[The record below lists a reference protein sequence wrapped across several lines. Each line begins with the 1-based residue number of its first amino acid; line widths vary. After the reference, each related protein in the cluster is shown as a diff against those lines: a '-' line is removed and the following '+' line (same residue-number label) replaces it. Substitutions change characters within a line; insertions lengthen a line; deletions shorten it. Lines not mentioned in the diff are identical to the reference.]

1 SGGQAYFSTFE
12 NLFGDSLDVK
22 LRAMNFFR
30 THCAPIAWILYA
42 VVLFNGLACSMG
54 HGQMLETFV
63 SKQVVPTSHEGH
75 SMSAM
80 HGGHHQMHMDASSKK
95 TDPPGSMNMQSSD
108 CSFAG
113 TLTLAMIFFVALGWL
128 IRIRPPR
135 IWLPDVRSGT
145 LSRHIFPGLNPHA
158 P

>member
-1 SGGQAYFSTFE
+1 
-12 NLFGDSLDVK
+12 
-22 LRAMNFFR
+22 MNFFR
-30 THCAPIAWILYA
+30 THCATIAWILYA

-54 HGQMLETFV
+54 HGQMLDAFV
-63 SKQVVPTSHEGH
+63 SKQVVPASHEGH

-80 HGGHHQMHMDASSKK
+80 HGGHHQMHMAMDTSSKK
-95 TDPPGSMNMQSSD
+95 TALPGSMNMQSGD

-128 IRIRPPR
+128 IRIRNPR
-135 IWLPDVRSGT
+135 IRLPDFRSGT

>member
-1 SGGQAYFSTFE
+1 
-12 NLFGDSLDVK
+12 
-22 LRAMNFFR
+22 MNFFR

-54 HGQMLETFV
+54 HDQMLGTFV
-63 SKQVVPTSHEGH
+63 SKQLVPASHEGH
-75 SMSAM
+75 GMSAM
-80 HGGHHQMHMDASSKK
+80 HGGHHEMHMAMDASSKK
-95 TDPPGSMNMQSSD
+95 TDLPGSMNMQSGD

-128 IRIRPPR
+128 LRIRTPR
-135 IWLPDVRSGT
+135 IRLPDFRSGT
-145 LSRHIFPGLNPHA
+145 LSRHVFPGLNPHA